1 VAGDEPAIGD
11 ELLVARAQEDPAAF
25 VALYRRHY
33 DGIFRYCVHRVFDR
47 SAAEDVTST
56 VFMKVVQNLPKF
68 VHRGNGFR
76 NWLYCIANNA
86 VADYLRAVR
95 QRAARERAASLPEG
109 VPADDPPSL
118 EDDEAALLRQAILK
132 LNPRQQTIVAMRYF
146 DGMQLTDVAAI
157 LGSSP
162 ATVRSQ
168 LSRAL
173 ASLRKGLARLS
184 PAGSREVHRDA

>member
-1 VAGDEPAIGD
+1 MAGDEPAISD
-11 ELLVARAQEDPAAF
+11 EQLVVRAQDDPAAL

-56 VFMKVVQNLPKF
+56 VFLKVVGNLPKF
-68 VHRGNGFR
+68 IDRGSSFR
-76 NWLYCIANNA
+76 NWLYRVANNA
-86 VADYLRAVR
+86 VKDYLRSAR
-95 QRAARERAASLPEG
+95 RRTAKELAAALPEG
-109 VPADDPPSL
+109 APTDGPPRL
-118 EDDEAALLRQAILK
+118 HDDEASLLRRAILK
-132 LNPRQQTIVAMRYF
+132 LNHRQQAIVAMRYF
-146 DGMQLTDVAAI
+146 DGMRLTDVAAI

-173 ASLRKGLARLS
+173 VSLRKRLMRRS
-184 PAGSREVHRDA
+184 QAGNREVHHGV